1 MLDPD
6 HSFQLHSTLFDIK
19 LSNFSFFKVHFPTTW
34 SPNCNDFEAFTRT
47 IKSWDDKIL
56 GIQLLIAQVTR
67 ENVRRDYVNPLLKYC
82 RAKDNALTPGGL
94 WWVSKWAPNRY
105 AANSAFL
112 CLMASEYDQSNTDAK
127 DFATS
132 QVHYFL
138 GENPKK
144 MR

>member
-1 MLDPD
+1 M
-6 HSFQLHSTLFDIK
+6 SSTCVGHIVSK
-19 LSNFSFFKVHFPTTW
+19 
-34 SPNCNDFEAFTRT
+34 NDLMNRVFRNSRT
-47 IKSWDDKIL
+47 KKSWDDKIL

-82 RAKDNALTPGGL
+82 RAKDNAMTPGGL

-127 DFATS
+127 DFASS

-144 MR
+144 MRYIY

>member
-1 MLDPD
+1 ML
-6 HSFQLHSTLFDIK
+6 TLG
-19 LSNFSFFKVHFPTTW
+19 LSEWGV
-34 SPNCNDFEAFTRT
+34 FEACKRT
-47 IKSWDDKIL
+47 VKSWDDKIL

-82 RAKDNALTPGGL
+82 RAKDNAMTPGGL

-132 QVHYFL
+132 QVHYFI
-138 GENPKK
+138 GEKPKK